1 VSLPDY
7 RPNRKTLL
15 ALLVPAAG
23 YLLWQRQ
30 APYWTGIDRLD
41 GSIGLVLGLYLCSRP
56 AANGIDLFFAE
67 RGSWRRTFTPRSGL
81 EWLALNAVVMLA
93 GWLVLVTGA
102 ARLSLQG
109 PPLPALP

>member
-7 RPNRKTLL
+7 RPNRRALL
-15 ALLVPAAG
+15 ALLLPAAG

-30 APYWTGIDRLD
+30 APFWTGIDRLD
-41 GSIGLVLGLYLCSRP
+41 GSIGLLLGLYLCSRP

-67 RGSWRRTFTPRSGL
+67 RGSWRRTLTFRSGL
-81 EWLALNAVVMLA
+81 EWLALNAVVMIA

-102 ARLSLQG
+102 ARLSLRG
-109 PPLPALP
+109 SPLQALP